1 MFSKKLFP
9 NESIIEIQELSPG
22 YEDHASDVWL
32 VKTTDREVIVR
43 SSKMVDEPS
52 NAFWWGCHNLF
63 GIDPRRLTELNI
75 IHQTLSKQ
83 TQIPIP
89 TLFDVKKIDEKE
101 FALLEKLQGATIHSF
116 IDQHP
121 SMIKSLGAG
130 LAGIHSIKRDYIGS
144 PSRTFHVSLNQF
156 HSHVTETM
164 SQLVSRFY
172 DDKKDFKELLHTTR
186 TQLQHIPHPESST
199 FVLVDI
205 DPTQF
210 LSDGN
215 TITGLVDTEA
225 YVVAPRELDFI
236 GLEYVLDEP
245 SAAAFKEGYQT
256 VLELPQ
262 LEHVR
267 IPYRFLYRLLSVQG
281 NVELETWM
289 NQKILF

>member
-1 MFSKKLFP
+1 
-9 NESIIEIQELSPG
+9 
-22 YEDHASDVWL
+22 
-32 VKTTDREVIVR
+32 
-43 SSKMVDEPS
+43 
-52 NAFWWGCHNLF
+52 
-63 GIDPRRLTELNI
+63 
-75 IHQTLSKQ
+75 
-83 TQIPIP
+83 
-89 TLFDVKKIDEKE
+89 
-101 FALLEKLQGATIHSF
+101 
-116 IDQHP
+116 
-121 SMIKSLGAG
+121 
-130 LAGIHSIKRDYIGS
+130 
-144 PSRTFHVSLNQF
+144 
-156 HSHVTETM
+156 M
-164 SQLVSRFY
+164 SQLVFRFY

-186 TQLQHIPHPESST
+186 TQLQHISHPESST

-225 YVVAPRELDFI
+225 YVVAPRELDFV

-289 NQKILF
+289 NRKILF